1 MKIEKEN
8 LNELFIIEDKK
19 SFSMKSDLKV
29 IKLMSDTLYKNK
41 QQSVFREIYSN
52 CQDAQLMNKNKKP
65 IDLSFYFNYNEDK
78 FESFDIGFRDYG
90 PGIDPNKIVDIYCT
104 FFGSSKSETNS
115 QIGGFGLG
123 CKSPISICNSYL
135 VHNYYNG
142 KVYKYLIEYDE
153 TLTISLISE
162 EETNEDN
169 GIFVKIRFYDVN
181 KNNKEPAYLYKE
193 LLYSYIP
200 RMLVSSL
207 FKTNI
212 KVFIDG
218 NFINSGIFV
227 PNRIK
232 LKDNYYISNSL
243 MYFNILSDSFGML
256 FKENASIN
264 YEEIRSTPQTNREI
278 LLLNGSI
285 PFDYHEIRNDISLS
299 KDINKEQLIA
309 NTENMYNTL
318 YGILNK
324 PELHFNFEDG
334 IIEQKMYDRPEYI
347 YEIIQFPVGT
357 IDISTSR
364 EYAMNT
370 PENVSI
376 ITKSI
381 EEADKFLSSIKIDK
395 RSIDLNYF
403 NNIKKPFINTETSK
417 IDLSLIGEED
427 KIKIKIRTYR
437 KDVNRHDSSN
447 IIIVNKKY
455 DKSHLLKFNS
465 NVIWAEENM
474 HKYLFNPLSLYND
487 NININ
492 RLINIYLS
500 IDNDQKILNE
510 FINLYSD
517 VLKVNK
523 NAKSNINLSKNI
535 LEDSKDDLEILFG

>member
-8 LNELFIIEDKK
+8 LNELFIVEDKK

-65 IDLSFYFNYNEDK
+65 IDLSFYFNYNENK

-90 PGIDPNKIVDIYCT
+90 PGIDPDKIVDIYCT

-153 TLTISLISE
+153 TLTISLTSIE
-162 EETNEDN
+162 DTNEDN

-181 KNNKEPAYLYKE
+181 KNNKEPAYLCKE

-200 RMLVSSL
+200 KILVSSL

-212 KVFIDG
+212 KMFIDG

-232 LKDNYYISNSL
+232 LKDNYYIANSL
-243 MYFNILSDSFGML
+243 MYFNILSDSFEML
-256 FKENASIN
+256 FKENALIY
-264 YEEIRSTPQTNREI
+264 YEEIRAAPQINREI

-309 NTENMYNTL
+309 NSENIYNTL
-318 YGILNK
+318 YGVLSK
-324 PELHFNFEDG
+324 PELHFNFENG
-334 IIEQKMYDRPEYI
+334 VIEQKMYERSEYI

-370 PENVSI
+370 PENVNI

-395 RSIDLNYF
+395 RNVDLNYF
-403 NNIKKPFINTETSK
+403 NNINKPFINKKTSK
-417 IDLSLIGEED
+417 IDLSLIEEED

-437 KDVNRHDSSN
+437 KDVNGYN
-447 IIIVNKKY
+447 GFKIMIVNKKY
-455 DKSHLLKFNS
+455 DKSHLLKFNT
-465 NVIWAEENM
+465 NLIWAEESM
-474 HKYLFNPLSLYND
+474 HKYLFNTNFLYND
-487 NININ
+487 SSNIN
-492 RLINIYLS
+492 RLIDTYLS
-500 IDNDQKILNE
+500 VDNNQKILNE
-510 FINLYSD
+510 FINSYFDILNID
-517 VLKVNK
+517 K
-523 NAKSNINLSKNI
+523 NIKSNINLSKNI

>member
-8 LNELFIIEDKK
+8 LNELFIVEDKK

-90 PGIDPNKIVDIYCT
+90 PGIDPDKIVDIYCT

-153 TLTISLISE
+153 TLTISLTSV

-200 RMLVSSL
+200 KILVSSL

-212 KVFIDG
+212 KMFIDG

-232 LKDNYYISNSL
+232 LKDNYYIANSL
-243 MYFNILSDSFGML
+243 MYFNILSDSFEML
-256 FKENASIN
+256 FKENALIH
-264 YEEIRSTPQTNREI
+264 YEEVRADPQINREI

-285 PFDYHEIRNDISLS
+285 PFDYHEIRQDISLS
-299 KDINKEQLIA
+299 KDINKEQLIT
-309 NTENMYNTL
+309 NVENIYNTL
-318 YGILNK
+318 YGVLSK

-334 IIEQKMYDRPEYI
+334 VIEQKMYERSEYI

-364 EYAMNT
+364 ENAMNT
-370 PENVSI
+370 PENVNI

-381 EEADKFLSSIKIDK
+381 EEADKFLSFIKIDK
-395 RSIDLNYF
+395 RNVDLNYF
-403 NNIKKPFINTETSK
+403 NNINKPFINKETSK
-417 IDLSLIGEED
+417 INLSLIEEED

-437 KDVNRHDSSN
+437 KN
-447 IIIVNKKY
+447 INEYGGFKIMIVNKKY
-455 DKSHLLKFNS
+455 DKSHLLKFNT
-465 NVIWAEENM
+465 NLIWAEKSM
-474 HKYLFNPLSLYND
+474 YKYLFNNNFLYND
-487 NININ
+487 SLNIN
-492 RLINIYLS
+492 RLIDTYLS
-500 IDNDQKILNE
+500 IDNNQKILNE
-510 FINLYSD
+510 FINSYFD
-517 VLKVNK
+517 VLNVNK
-523 NAKSNINLSKNI
+523 DVKSNINLSKNI